1 MGTVYSV
8 GRLPP
13 LPTSVS
19 PDVTEGT
26 TATRSWSTRTGGPY
40 YRLREHRWQEK
51 LAQDPNKNSLENCL
65 DKWVR
70 YIHRAAAPSPIWA
83 GVLGMTL
90 TTRVLSPSSSS
101 IFEVGIP
108 AAMLISSFS
117 RGIRPRRPCLLYTS
131 DAADDLL

>member
-1 MGTVYSV
+1 MSPGHWRRAGKPEDFPGDIHRTPSGYPSV

-70 YIHRAAAPSPIWA
+70 YRQSDFTN
-83 GVLGMTL
+83 V
-90 TTRVLSPSSSS
+90 RCN
-101 IFEVGIP
+101 
-108 AAMLISSFS
+108 
-117 RGIRPRRPCLLYTS
+117 PCLLYTS
-131 DAADDLL
+131 